1 MSMPAGIRDKVA
13 ILGMGCSKFGERWDC
28 GPEDLMVEAFLE
40 AMGDA
45 GIETSQID
53 AAWLG
58 HYNQDIGAGKGGV
71 SASAALRLP
80 NIAVTRVENF
90 CASGSESFRGA
101 VYAVAAGAADI
112 ALAIGVEKLK
122 DTGYG
127 GLPVQNMG
135 AYQPQV
141 APNGSAPGNFAQLA
155 SAYRAKH
162 GVDKKDLKRAI
173 AHVSVKSHAN
183 GAKNPKAH
191 LRNEVSAEQ
200 VINAPMIAEPLGLFD
215 CCGVSDGAAAAI
227 VTTPEIAKALGKK
240 DIVSVKALQLAVSN
254 GFESQHNSWD
264 GSYFHTARIAAR
276 KAYHE
281 AGVDRPREQISMI
294 EVHDCFSITELV
306 TMEDLFISEEG
317 QGWKDVLNGF
327 YDADGGMPCQID
339 GGLKCFGH
347 PIGASGLRMLYEM
360 YLQLQGR
367 AGARQLKA
375 PSLGLTHNLGGAPN
389 SNVCSVAIIG
399 ALGV

>member
-1 MSMPAGIRDKVA
+1 MPAGIRDKVA

-28 GPEDLMVEAFLE
+28 GPEDLMVEAYLE

-45 GIETSQID
+45 GIEASQID

-162 GVDKKDLKRAI
+162 GVDKGDLKRAI

-191 LRNEVSAEQ
+191 LRNEVTAEQ

-240 DIVSVKALQLAVSN
+240 DIVAVKALQLAVSN
-254 GFESQHNSWD
+254 GWESQHNGWD
-264 GSYFHTARIAAR
+264 GSYFHTARIAAK
-276 KAYHE
+276 KAYKE
-281 AGVDRPREQISMI
+281 AGVERPRDDISMI

-306 TMEDLFISEEG
+306 TMEDLFISAEG

-327 YDADGGMPCQID
+327 YDADGPMPCQID

-367 AGARQLKA
+367 AGGRQLKA
-375 PSLGLTHNLGGAPN
+375 PRLGLTHNLGGAPN

-399 ALGV
+399 ALGA

>member
-1 MSMPAGIRDKVA
+1 MASGIRDKVA
-13 ILGMGCSKFGERWDC
+13 IIGMGCSKFGERWDA
-28 GPEDLMVEAFLE
+28 GPEELMVEAYLE
-40 AMGDA
+40 AMA
-45 GIETSQID
+45 EAKIEPTQLD
-53 AAWLG
+53 AAWFST
-58 HYNQDIGAGKGGV
+58 HIDEIGTGKGGTPL
-71 SASAALRLP
+71 AHALRLP

-90 CASGSESFRGA
+90 CASGSEAFRGA

-112 ALAIGVEKLK
+112 ALAVGVEKLK

-127 GLPVQNMG
+127 GLPVSNPG
-135 AYQPQV
+135 TLLPQTM
-141 APNGSAPGNFAQLA
+141 PNGSAPGNFAQLA
-155 SAYRAKH
+155 SAYRVKH

-191 LRNEVSAEQ
+191 LRNVVSEEQ
-200 VINAPMIAEPLGLFD
+200 VMGAPMIAEPLGLFD

-227 VTTPEIAKALGKK
+227 VTTPEIAKALGHG
-240 DIVSVKALQLAVSN
+240 DLVSVKALQLSVSN
-254 GFESQHNSWD
+254 GYESQFNAWD
-264 GSYFHTARIAAR
+264 GSYFHTARIAAK
-276 KAYHE
+276 KAYKE
-281 AGVDRPREQISMI
+281 AGIEKPREQISMM

-317 QGWKDVLNGF
+317 QGWRDVLDGF
-327 YDADGGMPCQID
+327 YDADGQVPCQID

-360 YLQLQGR
+360 YLQLKGR
-367 AGARQLKA
+367 AGERQLANPKF
-375 PSLGLTHNLGGAPN
+375 GMTHNLGGAPS

-399 ALGV
+399 QIGA